1 MISEEIIAAGNKAR
15 ADYHD
20 SIRAVMAKRRIE
32 ADKARR
38 LTHKEIRENPEKCR
52 EEFKKMLGWP
62 LTDYDKEIPTAE
74 WTLLG
79 IQEDKEI
86 YRVILSLP
94 IGISFYGIYFKHTG
108 TDKRPLVIFQHG
120 GMGTPEFC
128 MGITDRGS
136 GYYHEAAD
144 RLFSRGVNVFAPG
157 LLLWNTEKYGPE
169 FKDSNITE
177 TRSKIDAE
185 LKQVGSS
192 ITAIEIYSI
201 MKTIDYLST
210 QPETDTE
217 RIGMTGL
224 SYGGFFTDYTTAIDT
239 RIKTAF
245 STGQFSNRYE
255 NVFTDWT
262 WTESAYKF
270 FDVEVASLIYP
281 RPLFIEIGKRD
292 YVFNY
297 ETTVREVEELK
308 SVYGKDN
315 EWVKFELFDGDHVY
329 PPTNELLDKFIDALY
344 N

>member
-1 MISEEIIAAGNKAR
+1 MVSEEIIEAGNKAR
-15 ADYHD
+15 ADYHA
-20 SIRAVMAKRRIE
+20 SIIDVIAKRRVE

-38 LTHKEIRENPEKCR
+38 LTHEKIKKNPEKYR

-79 IQEDKEI
+79 VKEDKEI

-94 IGISFYGIYFKHTG
+94 IGISFYGIYFKHIG
-108 TDKRPLVIFQHG
+108 REKRPLVILQHG

-136 GYYHEAAD
+136 GYYHDVAE

-157 LLLWNTEKYGPE
+157 LLLWNTERYGPK
-169 FKDSNITE
+169 FKDSTITDVR
-177 TRSKIDAE
+177 TKLDAE
-185 LKQVGSS
+185 LKQIGSS

-201 MKTIDYLST
+201 MKSIDYLST

-224 SYGGFFTDYTTAIDT
+224 SYGGFFTDYTSAVDT

-255 NVFTDWT
+255 NVFPDWT

-281 RPLFIEIGKRD
+281 RPLFIELGRED

-297 ETTVREVEELK
+297 KNTEREVEELK
-308 SVYGKDN
+308 NMFEGDN
-315 EWVKFELFDGDHVY
+315 EWIKFELFDGNHVY
-329 PPTNELLDKFIDALY
+329 PPNDELLDKFIDALY